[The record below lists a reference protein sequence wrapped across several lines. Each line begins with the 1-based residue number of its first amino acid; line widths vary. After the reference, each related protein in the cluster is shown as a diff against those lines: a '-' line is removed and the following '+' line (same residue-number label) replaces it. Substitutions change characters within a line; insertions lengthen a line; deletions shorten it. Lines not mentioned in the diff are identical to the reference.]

1 MGLDRQTSK
10 SFTFFDPENAEVW
23 YNSVAFADA
32 AQVWAQ
38 SISLPD
44 PCGEGSLAAINVELH
59 KFFQRLKAIK
69 AYGELYINGAINKV
83 GDVTRLV
90 RKTSSIIAAVLKS
103 LVQRTRDFLIGKI
116 RAGIQDLIDLLLPTV
131 AKNIKNTIIQKIID
145 NILCKFKDLI
155 SGLIEMVGDFLF
167 ELAAKIVNVPFC
179 AALQWTNGLVNKL
192 ASDIDKAIGPLLDQ
206 INDILGGVSKIVG
219 SVFDALNFIL
229 GFESFLCQKP
239 KCPAIKD
246 FKSDPFW
253 GGPTQQDKDNFANF
267 LPVPTDGELIQSVD
281 GWLSDLPIF
290 GGTFGEFDGTIPDSI
305 TQCNTDPFRCG
316 PPKIE
321 IFGGGGFGAAA
332 NAVVDRVGRII
343 GTDLVNRGSGYR
355 TPPFVSI
362 VDNCGNGNYASGYSK
377 IDDDGFVTDIVIVEY
392 GGGYLPGPGG
402 TEFEDDDDD
411 GGGVPGD
418 GGAGTTTSDDGGLSG
433 STTGGTSIGGQVRDY
448 IICLSGFEVI
458 STGVGY
464 KPTDTIKLTPDIPGL
479 EANVTIT
486 ESGQILSVEVT
497 NKVCGITEIPDIEV
511 ISTNGTGLNLKAKF
525 DILSTSDG
533 DNLLS
538 GSIIGEGILGGF
550 CDIDSDCPPGQ
561 MCIDGR
567 CQSISCSVD
576 SDCPAG
582 FVCYNG
588 TCVDETLLNKATE
601 LKSTVIDSNLLFDS
615 SSISATTSAG
625 QVSVVRVVDCV
636 E

>member
-10 SFTFFDPENAEVW
+10 SFTFEQPEGAEVW
-23 YNSVAFADA
+23 YNSVALADA
-32 AQVWAQ
+32 AQVWAE
-38 SISLPD
+38 SRNLPD
-44 PCGEGSLAAINVELH
+44 VCGDGSLGAINTELL

-69 AYGELYINGAINKV
+69 GYGELYINGAINKV
-83 GDVTRLV
+83 GKVTSLI
-90 RKTSSIIAAVLKS
+90 RKTSTIIAGILKS

-116 RAGIQDLIDLLLPTV
+116 RAGIQDLIDMLLPTV
-131 AKNIKNTIIQKIID
+131 AKNIKNTIIQRIID

-179 AALQWTNGLVNKL
+179 AALQWTNGLINKL
-192 ASDIDKAIGPLLDQ
+192 ASDIDRALGPILDA
-206 INDILGGVSKIVG
+206 INDVLGSVATVVG

-229 GFESFLCQKP
+229 GFESFLCEQP
-239 KCPAIKD
+239 NCPEIKD

-253 GGPTQQDKDNFANF
+253 GGPTQKDKDNFANF
-267 LPVPTDGELIQSVD
+267 LPVPTDGELIQAAD
-281 GWLSDLPIF
+281 GWLSNLQIF

-316 PPKIE
+316 PPRIE

-332 NAVVDRVGRII
+332 NAVVDRAGKII
-343 GTDLVNRGSGYR
+343 GTDLVNRGSGYK

-362 VDNCGNGNYASGYSK
+362 VDNCGNGEYASAYSV
-377 IDDDGFVTDIVIVEY
+377 IDDDGFVTDIITVDP

-402 TEFEDDDDD
+402 TEFDPDDDD
-411 GGGVPGD
+411 GDLGGE
-418 GGAGTTTSDDGGLSG
+418 GGG
-433 STTGGTSIGGQVRDY
+433 SAGGTGRIREY

-464 KPTDTIKLTPDIPGL
+464 KPTDKIKLTPDIPGL

-511 ISTNGTGLNLKAKF
+511 ISENGTGLNLKAKF
-525 DILSTSDG
+525 DILSISDG
-533 DNLLS
+533 SNLQT
-538 GSIIGEGILGGF
+538 GSITGEGILGGTTGGF
-550 CDIDSDCPPGQ
+550 CDVDSDCPPGQ

-576 SDCPAG
+576 ADCPAG

-588 TCVDETLLNKATE
+588 TCVDENLLNKATE
-601 LKSTVIDSNLLFDS
+601 IKSTVIDSNLLFDS

-625 QVSVVRVVDCV
+625 QVNVVRVVDCV

>member
-10 SFTFFDPENAEVW
+10 SFTFENPEPAELW
-23 YNSVAFADA
+23 SNSVALADA
-32 AQVWAQ
+32 AQVWAE
-38 SISLPD
+38 SRNLPD
-44 PCGEGSLAAINVELH
+44 VCGDGSLGAINTELL

-69 AYGELYINGAINKV
+69 GYGELYINGAINKV
-83 GDVTRLV
+83 GKVTSLI
-90 RKTSSIIAAVLKS
+90 RKTSTIIAGILKS

-116 RAGIQDLIDLLLPTV
+116 RAGIQDLIDMLLPTV

-179 AALQWTNGLVNKL
+179 AALQWTNGLINKL
-192 ASDIDKAIGPLLDQ
+192 ASDIDRAIGPILDA
-206 INDILGGVSKIVG
+206 INDVLGSVATVVG

-229 GFESFLCQKP
+229 GFESFLCEQP
-239 KCPAIKD
+239 NCPEIKD

-253 GGPTQQDKDNFANF
+253 GGPTQKDKDNFANF
-267 LPVPTDGELIQSVD
+267 LPVPTDGELIQAAD
-281 GWLSDLPIF
+281 GWLANLPIF

-316 PPKIE
+316 PPRIE

-332 NAVVDRVGRII
+332 NAVVDRVGKII
-343 GTDLVNRGSGYR
+343 GTDLVNRGSGYK

-362 VDNCGNGNYASGYSK
+362 VDNCGNGEYASAYSV
-377 IDDDGFVTDIVIVEY
+377 IDDDGFVTDIITVDP

-402 TEFEDDDDD
+402 TEFDPDTPDD
-411 GGGVPGD
+411 GR
-418 GGAGTTTSDDGGLSG
+418 
-433 STTGGTSIGGQVRDY
+433 VREY
-448 IICLSGFEVI
+448 IICLNGFEVI

-511 ISTNGTGLNLKAKF
+511 ISENGTGLNLKAKF
-525 DILSTSDG
+525 DILSISDG
-533 DNLLS
+533 SNLQT
-538 GSIIGEGILGGF
+538 GSITGEGILGGTTGGF
-550 CDIDSDCPPGQ
+550 CDVDSDCPPGQ

-576 SDCPAG
+576 ADCPAG

-588 TCVDETLLNKATE
+588 TCVDENLLNKATE
-601 LKSTVIDSNLLFDS
+601 IKSTVIDSNLLFDS

-625 QVSVVRVVDCV
+625 QVNVVRVVDCV

>member
-10 SFTFFDPENAEVW
+10 SFTFELPEGSEVW

-32 AQVWAQ
+32 AQVW
-38 SISLPD
+38 SESRNLPD
-44 PCGEGSLAAINVELH
+44 PCGEGSLGAINTELL

-69 AYGELYINGAINKV
+69 GYGELYINGAINKV
-83 GDVTRLV
+83 SEVTSLI
-90 RKTSSIIAAVLKS
+90 RKTSSIIAAILKS

-179 AALQWTNGLVNKL
+179 AALQWTNGLINKL
-192 ASDIDKAIGPLLDQ
+192 ASDIDRAIGPILDA
-206 INDILGGVSKIVG
+206 INDVLGSVATVVG

-229 GFESFLCQKP
+229 GFESFLCEQP
-239 KCPAIKD
+239 NCPEIKD

-253 GGPTQQDKDNFANF
+253 GGPTQKDKDNFANF
-267 LPVPTDGELIQSVD
+267 LPVPTDGELIQAAD
-281 GWLSDLPIF
+281 GWLSNLQIF

-332 NAVVDRVGRII
+332 NAVVDRAGKII
-343 GTDLVNRGSGYR
+343 GTDLVNRGSGYK

-362 VDNCGNGNYASGYSK
+362 VDNCGNGEYASAYSV
-377 IDDDGFVTDIVIVEY
+377 IDDDGFVTDIITVDP

-402 TEFEDDDDD
+402 TEFDPDDDD
-411 GGGVPGD
+411 GDLDGEGGGPD
-418 GGAGTTTSDDGGLSG
+418 GE
-433 STTGGTSIGGQVRDY
+433 TGRIREY

-464 KPTDTIKLTPDIPGL
+464 KPTDKIKLTPDIPGL

-497 NKVCGITEIPDIEV
+497 NKVCGITEIPDVEV
-511 ISTNGTGLNLKAKF
+511 TSENGTGLNLKPTF
-525 DILSTSDG
+525 DILSVSDSS
-533 DNLLS
+533 NLQT
-538 GSIIGEGILGGF
+538 GSITGEGILGGGGTTGGF
-550 CDIDSDCPPGQ
+550 CNVDSDCPPGQ

-576 SDCPAG
+576 TDCPAG

-588 TCVDETLLNKATE
+588 KCVDENLLNKATE

>member
-10 SFTFFDPENAEVW
+10 SFTFENPEPAELW
-23 YNSVAFADA
+23 SNSVALADA
-32 AQVWAQ
+32 AQVWAE
-38 SISLPD
+38 SRNLPD
-44 PCGEGSLAAINVELH
+44 VCGDGSLGAINTELL

-69 AYGELYINGAINKV
+69 GYGELYINGAINKV
-83 GDVTRLV
+83 GKVTSLI
-90 RKTSSIIAAVLKS
+90 RKTSTIIAGILKS

-116 RAGIQDLIDLLLPTV
+116 RAGIQDLIDMLLPTV
-131 AKNIKNTIIQKIID
+131 AKNIKNTIIQRIID

-179 AALQWTNGLVNKL
+179 AALQWTNGLINKL
-192 ASDIDKAIGPLLDQ
+192 ASDIDRALGPILDA
-206 INDILGGVSKIVG
+206 INDVLGSVATVVG

-229 GFESFLCQKP
+229 GFESFLCEQP
-239 KCPAIKD
+239 NCPEIKD

-253 GGPTQQDKDNFANF
+253 GGPTQKDKDNFANF
-267 LPVPTDGELIQSVD
+267 LPVPTDGELIQAAD
-281 GWLSDLPIF
+281 GWLANLPIF

-316 PPKIE
+316 PPRIE

-332 NAVVDRVGRII
+332 NAVVDRAGKII
-343 GTDLVNRGSGYR
+343 GTDLINRGSGYK

-362 VDNCGNGNYASGYSK
+362 VDNCGNGEYASAYSV
-377 IDDDGFVTDIVIVEY
+377 IDDDGFVTDIITVDP

-402 TEFEDDDDD
+402 TEFDPDTPDD
-411 GGGVPGD
+411 GR
-418 GGAGTTTSDDGGLSG
+418 
-433 STTGGTSIGGQVRDY
+433 VREY
-448 IICLSGFEVI
+448 IICLNGFEVI

-497 NKVCGITEIPDIEV
+497 NKVCGITEIPDVEV
-511 ISTNGTGLNLKAKF
+511 ISENGTGLNLKPKF

-533 DNLLS
+533 SNLQT
-538 GSIIGEGILGGF
+538 GSIIGELGGF
-550 CDIDSDCPPGQ
+550 CDVDTDCPPGQ

-588 TCVDETLLNKATE
+588 TCVDENLLNKATE
-601 LKSTVIDSNLLFDS
+601 IKSTVIDSNLLFDS

>member
-10 SFTFFDPENAEVW
+10 SFTFEQPEGAEVW
-23 YNSVAFADA
+23 YNSVAVADA
-32 AQVWAQ
+32 AQVWAE
-38 SISLPD
+38 SRSLPD
-44 PCGEGSLAAINVELH
+44 VCGDGSLGAINTELL

-69 AYGELYINGAINKV
+69 GYGELYINGAINKV
-83 GDVTRLV
+83 GDVTRLI

-155 SGLIEMVGDFLF
+155 SGLVEMVGDFLF

-179 AALQWTNGLVNKL
+179 AALQWTNGLINKL
-192 ASDIDKAIGPLLDQ
+192 ASDIDRALGPILDS
-206 INDILGGVSKIVG
+206 INDVLGSVATVVG

-229 GFESFLCQKP
+229 GFESFLCEQP
-239 KCPAIKD
+239 NCPEIKD

-253 GGPTQQDKDNFANF
+253 GGPTQKDKDNFANF
-267 LPVPTDGELIQSVD
+267 LPVPTDGELIQAAD
-281 GWLSDLPIF
+281 GWLSNLQIF

-316 PPKIE
+316 PPRIE

-332 NAVVDRVGRII
+332 NAVVDRAGKII
-343 GTDLVNRGSGYR
+343 GTDLVNRGSGYK

-362 VDNCGNGNYASGYSK
+362 VDNCGNGEYASAYSV
-377 IDDDGFVTDIVIVEY
+377 IDDDGFVTDIITVDS

-402 TEFEDDDDD
+402 TEFDPDDD
-411 GGGVPGD
+411 GD
-418 GGAGTTTSDDGGLSG
+418 DDGNLG
-433 STTGGTSIGGQVRDY
+433 GGTGRIREYV
-448 IICLSGFEVI
+448 ICLSGFEVI

-497 NKVCGITEIPDIEV
+497 NKVCGITEIPEVEV
-511 ISTNGTGLNLKAKF
+511 ISENGTGLHLKPKF
-525 DILSTSDG
+525 DILSTSGG
-533 DNLLS
+533 DNLLT

-567 CQSISCSVD
+567 CQSISCSID
-576 SDCPAG
+576 SDCPVG

-588 TCVDETLLNKATE
+588 KCVDENLLNKATE